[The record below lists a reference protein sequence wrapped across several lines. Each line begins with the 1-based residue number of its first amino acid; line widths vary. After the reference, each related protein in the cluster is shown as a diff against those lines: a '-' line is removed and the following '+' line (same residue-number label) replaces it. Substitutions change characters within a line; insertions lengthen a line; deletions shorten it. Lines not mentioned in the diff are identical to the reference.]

1 MDSGAEVNNLGQNF
15 KFETALGEGV
25 RLDQGRCIDA

>member
-15 KFETALGEGV
+15 KFGTVPGEGV
-25 RLDQGRCIDA
+25 RLDQGRYVDI